1 MENYTD
7 SDYDSELEDMLDSDY
22 YPSESDEES
31 DMSDDDSV
39 SSESDLDSEDG
50 YIEDWNIL
58 EQKFEARRKIFE
70 ELFEVNEGLALPNY
84 TDFEIDV
91 DMPSPKKDLKRK
103 RDDDDQDH
111 QDKENKKAT

>member
-22 YPSESDEES
+22 YPSDS

-50 YIEDWNIL
+50 YIEDWNNIDK
-58 EQKFEARRKIFE
+58 KFEARKKIFE
-70 ELFEVNEGLALPNY
+70 ELFEPNEEVALPNY
-84 TDFEIDV
+84 LDFEIDV
-91 DMPSPKKDLKRK
+91 DMPSTPEGPPLKRK
-103 RDDDDQDH
+103 RED
-111 QDKENKKAT
+111 E